1 MTTAAYSSAFQKLV
15 EVYLRPSL
23 LQDEDPYMQQYGQM
37 LLENKLGPHAL
48 RHWFSVALVLDGV
61 NATMLQYY
69 RGDREIESSYVYVT
83 NKSELVK
90 QYQKTTAGMV
100 DEILK
105 AGAFYAGKE
114 LHSAQSGN

>member
-1 MTTAAYSSAFQKLV
+1 MTTATYSSAFQKLV
-15 EVYLRPSL
+15 EVYLRSSL

-69 RGDREIESSYVYVT
+69 RGDRDIESSYVYVT

-105 AGAFYAGKE
+105 EGIYYAGKE
-114 LHSAQSGN
+114 LHSAQSGD